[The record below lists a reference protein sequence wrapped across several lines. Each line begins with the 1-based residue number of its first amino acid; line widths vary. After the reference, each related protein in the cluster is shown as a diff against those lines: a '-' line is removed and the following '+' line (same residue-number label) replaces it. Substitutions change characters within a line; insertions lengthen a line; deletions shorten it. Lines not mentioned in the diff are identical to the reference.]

1 MTPPNKKVYLSPQDV
16 EPAEAIRV
24 LAFLNTA
31 QTAKEIVD
39 AIKLAGGGDVGIRVA
54 QNILNRRAQLGS
66 FTDLKQVTSV
76 AQVSARRFTKII
88 EGLGKQIGRSRY
100 IMG

>member
-1 MTPPNKKVYLSPQDV
+1 MTPPNKKAYLRPQDV

-31 QTAKEIVD
+31 QTARGIVD

-54 QNILNRRAQLGS
+54 QSILNRRVQLGK

-76 AQVSARRFTKII
+76 TQVGARRFTKII
-88 EGLGKQIGRSRY
+88 EGLGK
-100 IMG
+100 